1 MTRGPTT
8 EKGLVNAMM
17 REIREEYPDVWL
29 VKVHGGPYQE
39 AGIPDLIGCVKG
51 RMFAIE
57 AKLHRPGESA
67 LAARA
72 RTSPMQRVQIE
83 RLLAAG
89 ASAGVA
95 LSVGEALGIVRRALE

>member
-17 REIREEYPDVWL
+17 RGIREEYPDVWL
-29 VKVHGGPYQE
+29 IKVHGGPYQE
-39 AGIPDLIGCVKG
+39 AGVPDLIGCVRG

-57 AKLHRPGESA
+57 AKLRRPGESA
-67 LAARA
+67 PAARA
-72 RTSPMQRVQIE
+72 RTSTRQRVQIE

-95 LSVGEALGIVRRALE
+95 LSVEEALGIVRQALR

>member
-8 EKGLVNAMM
+8 EKGLVNAMV
-17 REIREEYPDVWL
+17 RGIREEYPDVWL
-29 VKVHGGPYQE
+29 IKVHGGPYQE
-39 AGIPDLIGCVKG
+39 AGVPDLIGCVRG

-57 AKLHRPGESA
+57 AKLRRPGESA
-67 LAARA
+67 PAARA
-72 RTSPMQRVQIE
+72 RTSPRQRVQIE

-95 LSVGEALGIVRRALE
+95 LSVEEALGIVRQALR